1 MGRILAT
8 SVAPLTWATTYY
20 VASEFMPPDSVMFTS
35 LMRAL
40 PAGIIALLIAR
51 TLPTGSWWWKSFVLG
66 ALNIGVY
73 FPLLFTAAER
83 LPGGVAATLG
93 ACQPLIVVLLTVAVL
108 SERLSAWR
116 LTWGVVGIVGVGLV
130 VLGPGAVF
138 DPVGMVAGLIGA
150 ACMATGIVL
159 TKKWGRPEGISPV
172 GYAGWQLG
180 AGGIILLVPTLAIEG
195 VPSGIDATAVAG
207 YAWLGLV
214 GGLLAYTLWFAGI
227 RVLPAPATSLL
238 NLLIPLGA
246 AALGVAFAGETLN
259 ALQLIG
265 FALALCAMAAG
276 QFPPPGSRA
285 GAASE
290 EGSRP
295 TAEQSAPSGPR
306 TARPAPSGV
315 TAGESATVDARTEHA
330 APSGARA
337 EHDAQAGR
345 TDRGHSA

>member
-1 MGRILAT
+1 
-8 SVAPLTWATTYY
+8 
-20 VASEFMPPDSVMFTS
+20 
-35 LMRAL
+35 
-40 PAGIIALLIAR
+40 
-51 TLPTGSWWWKSFVLG
+51 
-66 ALNIGVY
+66 
-73 FPLLFTAAER
+73 
-83 LPGGVAATLG
+83 
-93 ACQPLIVVLLTVAVL
+93 
-108 SERLSAWR
+108 
-116 LTWGVVGIVGVGLV
+116 
-130 VLGPGAVF
+130 VF

-195 VPSGIDATAVAG
+195 VPGGIDTTAVAG

-246 AALGVAFAGETLN
+246 AALGVAFAGETLD

-276 QFPPPGSRA
+276 QFPPPRSRA
-285 GAASE
+285 GAASDPWSHPAAGQSAPPDATTE
-290 EGSRP
+290 D
-295 TAEQSAPSGPR
+295 SAPSG
-306 TARPAPSGV
+306 
-315 TAGESATVDARTEHA
+315 ATTEHA
-330 APSGARA
+330 
-337 EHDAQAGR
+337 AQAGR
-345 TDRGHSA
+345 TGRGPSA